1 MEQRTD
7 ELYKRLSF
15 LGYCQFQI
23 KNIVHEALDIVNNEE
38 TRFDERVVDALEKYE
53 KLGYDYMLTYSK

>member
-1 MEQRTD
+1 MEQRAD
-7 ELYKRLSF
+7 ELCKRLSF

-23 KNIVHEALDIVNNEE
+23 KNIVREAASIVTRDEDSLDAMVVN
-38 TRFDERVVDALEKYE
+38 ALEKYE

>member
-23 KNIVHEALDIVNNEE
+23 KNIVREATSIVNHDGASLDDLIVC
-38 TRFDERVVDALEKYE
+38 TLEKYE
-53 KLGYDYMLTYSK
+53 KLGYDYVLTYSK